1 VLDAPE
7 EWRDWV
13 GARIE
18 RVGTLDAATALGRV
32 APYVPRDNAN
42 GLRVMGPYFLRF
54 ATLLHAIGVV
64 PTVDALPLE
73 AVRPDGRKL
82 QASIPVAAQSHHGHA
97 HMPKLR
103 PAGHAGAPKAPPYLQ
118 RVGDHYWF
126 EPMTTDSVCYVQ
138 FNQVMDMESE
148 TLRQFAL
155 RLRQHLDEKPVR
167 TLVVDVRHNNGGNG
181 DLLTAMIRTLI
192 HFETTHPG
200 GRLFVLTSPFT
211 FSAAQSF
218 VAQVDRLTNAVFVGE
233 PSGSRPNF
241 VGEDTSL
248 LLPWSGLRGSL
259 SSRTHRVSSKDERT
273 WIPPEMP
280 VASTGVDWLAGRDTA
295 MDAVLRLV
303 RRR

>member
-1 VLDAPE
+1 M
-7 EWRDWV
+7 
-13 GARIE
+13 
-18 RVGTLDAATALGRV
+18 TA
-32 APYVPRDNAN
+32 
-42 GLRVMGPYFLRF
+42 
-54 ATLLHAIGVV
+54 
-64 PTVDALPLE
+64 
-73 AVRPDGRKL
+73 
-82 QASIPVAAQSHHGHA
+82 
-97 HMPKLR
+97 
-103 PAGHAGAPKAPPYLQ
+103 
-118 RVGDHYWF
+118 
-126 EPMTTDSVCYVQ
+126 DSVCYVQ

-259 SSRTHRVSSKDERT
+259 SSRTHRVSSKDERM

-280 VASTGVDWLAGRDTA
+280 VASTGTDWLAGRDTG
-295 MDAVLRLV
+295 MDAILRLV